1 MLSYYSAM
9 HWLGGSAMGRSSAW
23 RGNCRW
29 KKIPNLLGVILF
41 LSRGARRRC
50 SIGGSGL
57 LPPEIDLGRLPGKQ
71 WRKWYAIFKKKPR
84 AFTSQWP

>member
-41 LSRGARRRC
+41 LLIDSYAGLVRRALRVWIAWCKTAFCTSIAR
-50 SIGGSGL
+50 
-57 LPPEIDLGRLPGKQ
+57 
-71 WRKWYAIFKKKPR
+71 
-84 AFTSQWP
+84 